1 MRLLCWS
8 DQIDP
13 KSIFKEHFLVKNFQS
28 KKIESV
34 DKILTMEQREMIERM
49 MRRLDKI
56 FAVL

>member
-8 DQIDP
+8 DQIDS
-13 KSIFKEHFLVKNFQS
+13 KSIFNEHFLVKNFQS
-28 KKIESV
+28 KKIESL

>member
-13 KSIFKEHFLVKNFQS
+13 KSIFNEHFLVKNFQS
-28 KKIESV
+28 KKMESL
-34 DKILTMEQREMIERM
+34 DKILTVEQREMVERM
-49 MRRLDKI
+49 MRRLDTI